1 MREALNNAQK
11 ELGRADHLFHV
22 TLKYTRTVDVLKSL
36 IQRLINAIDFGIE
49 ALLLSCK
56 EKKLITEIPE
66 LPRLRLEI
74 LKKEFSDDPEI
85 QKYLNFFML
94 LRKIEKAKF
103 DKAMEYRRHVT
114 MTAHIDEKDEKQ
126 QAEITIDII
135 GDYFR
140 KAKEFINYVEEVIK
154 PKTE

>member
-1 MREALNNAQK
+1 MLESLSNAQK
-11 ELGRADHLFHV
+11 EIGRADHLFHV

-36 IQRLINAIDFGIE
+36 IQRLINAMDFGIE
-49 ALLLSCK
+49 ALLRQCK
-56 EKKLITEIPE
+56 EKKLIEEVPE
-66 LPRLRLEI
+66 LPRMRVEI

-85 QKYLNFFML
+85 QKYLEFFAL

-114 MTAHIDEKDEKQ
+114 MTVRIDDKD
-126 QAEITIDII
+126 AEVTIDII

-140 KAKEFINYVEEVIK
+140 KTKEFLNYVEEIISK
-154 PKTE
+154 KE

>member
-36 IQRLINAIDFGIE
+36 IQRLITAMDFGIE
-49 ALLLSCK
+49 ALLRQCK
-56 EKKLITEIPE
+56 EKKLITDVPE
-66 LPRLRLEI
+66 LPRLRIEI

-85 QKYLNFFML
+85 QRFLEFFML

-103 DKAMEYRRHVT
+103 NKAMEYRRHVT
-114 MTAHIDEKDEKQ
+114 MTVNLDEKQ

-135 GDYFR
+135 GDYF
-140 KAKEFINYVEEVIK
+140 KKTKEFINYVEEIIK
-154 PKTE
+154 EKE